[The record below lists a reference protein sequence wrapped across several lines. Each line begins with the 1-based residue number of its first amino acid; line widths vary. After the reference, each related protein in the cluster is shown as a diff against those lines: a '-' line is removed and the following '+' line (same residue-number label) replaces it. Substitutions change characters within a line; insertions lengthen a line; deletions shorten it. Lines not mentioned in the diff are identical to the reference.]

1 MDGIPGM
8 QGGGWKGELESQVP
22 KNVVSK
28 RVVLAD
34 VPLYRH
40 FFQFL
45 HLGSFTFWQFGAVSL
60 AKEGSPRPSA
70 LPELRFAVH

>member
-1 MDGIPGM
+1 MH
-8 QGGGWKGELESQVP
+8 LSQVP
-22 KNVVSK
+22 KRVVFK

-40 FFQFL
+40 FIFKLF
-45 HLGSFTFWQFGAVSL
+45 GFSTFWQFGAVFL
-60 AKEGSPRPSA
+60 PKGGRPRPNV